1 MEYYSNNINSIVK
14 SLSFG
19 EVILSKTE
27 KNIYK
32 TLNGNFISLCRTL
45 PDYMQ
50 NPAMFFLLDYFR
62 IKVGEPVDFI
72 YYYYKPLWTII
83 PRMMESGT
91 RVHELTGPECETAML
106 GEAMSLFL
114 HSLDDHLND
123 GDIPSSHLMLLLRSQ
138 AWLLFNKAIT
148 EFAHE
153 KDEHD
158 IAHFLINDYYTG
170 ICTVNEPSGLDEYCN
185 RFRKEMSTMNI
196 MPLLSAK
203 KISRNTDFTE
213 KIKNAMESFGI
224 AWRILDDIQDAEED
238 IAAGRHTALYHSL
251 PEKVK
256 NLWDTQRNNASEKSA
271 TGICEEIYR
280 ELERGRIAEELI
292 KRIIRELDE
301 ARKTVEAL
309 GMHGM
314 AEQYREIGAPIEKWL
329 NGLKNVG
336 AGNSIIR

>member
-1 MEYYSNNINSIVK
+1 
-14 SLSFG
+14 
-19 EVILSKTE
+19 
-27 KNIYK
+27 
-32 TLNGNFISLCRTL
+32 
-45 PDYMQ
+45 MQ
-50 NPAMFFLLDYFR
+50 NPAMFFLLDYFQNKNR
-62 IKVGEPVDFI
+62 RTCRFY

-83 PRMMESGT
+83 PQMMESGT
-91 RVHELTGPECETAML
+91 RVHELTSPECETVML

-123 GDIPSSHLMLLLRSQ
+123 DEIPSSHLMLLLRSQ

-148 EFAHE
+148 EFAYE

-170 ICTVNEPSGLDEYCN
+170 ICTVHEPSGLDEYCN

-196 MPLLSAK
+196 FPLLSAK
-203 KISRNTDFTE
+203 KITGSTDFTE

-238 IAAGRHTALYHSL
+238 IDAGRHTALYHSL
-251 PEKVK
+251 PENVK
-256 NLWDTQRNNASEKSA
+256 NLWDAPRNNASENSG

-280 ELERGRIAEELI
+280 ELEQGRIAEELI
-292 KRIIRELDE
+292 ERIIRELDE

-314 AEQYREIGAPIEKWL
+314 AEQYRDIGAPVRKWL
-329 NGLKNVG
+329 NELKNVG
-336 AGNSIIR
+336 TENAIIR